1 MNGDMMGT
9 HSGTGG
15 VDWEGKDPNVGVEFG
30 GLYVGDD
37 FAETM
42 GLHMVAG
49 RPFSRQFGID
59 SIGVIFNETAIAAM
73 RLKNPVGK
81 MVKFWGQPRII
92 VGVVKDFHFES
103 LYRKIQPFY
112 MMYSRSSST
121 VLVKLRAG
129 SEKAALTH
137 IGEFYRQFN
146 LGLPF
151 EYKFLDEDYQRLYA
165 SEQRVSILS
174 RWFAGIAI
182 LISCLGLFG
191 LAAFTAR
198 KRQKEIGI
206 RKVIG
211 ASVRHIAVMLSAD
224 FLKLVLLAM
233 LIAFPLAWWAMSRW
247 LSGFAYRVSV
257 SWDLFGM
264 AGLSV
269 LLITILSISFQT
281 LRAARAN
288 PAESLHTE

>member
-15 VDWEGKDPNVGVEFG
+15 VSWEGKDPNEGVEFG

-37 FAETM
+37 FAGTM
-42 GLHMVAG
+42 GLHMAAG
-49 RPFSRQFGID
+49 RPFSPQFGID

-112 MMYSRSSST
+112 MMYSRKSST

-129 SEKAALTH
+129 SEKATLAR
-137 IGEFYRQFN
+137 IGEFYRTFN

-211 ASVRHIAVMLSAD
+211 ASVSNITVMLSAD

-247 LSGFAYRVSV
+247 LGGFAYRVSI
-257 SWDLFGM
+257 SWDLFLV
-264 AGLSV
+264 AGVSV
-269 LLITILSISFQT
+269 LLITLLSISFQT
-281 LRAARAN
+281 IRAATVN